1 MALSDPE
8 FRAATDTI
16 EHEFYQVAFRKT
28 LYHSLD
34 QLQQDLDAWLDTYSR
49 AAYRSRQDVLQ
60 AQPTRNVRQ
69 WDAYL
74 EGEADRR
81 RRRVGAT

>member
-34 QLQQDLDAWLDTYSR
+34 QLQQDLDAWLDTY
-49 AAYRSRQDVLQ
+49 
-60 AQPTRNVRQ
+60 
-69 WDAYL
+69 
-74 EGEADRR
+74 
-81 RRRVGAT
+81 